1 MTVWFDVD
9 NGKVDRVVMGYSTVK
24 QAMKETNSIT

>member
-9 NGKVDRVVMGYSTVK
+9 NGKVDRVVIGYSTVK
-24 QAMKETNSIT
+24 QAMKESK

>member
-9 NGKVDRVVMGYSTVK
+9 NSKVDRVVIGYSTVK
-24 QAMKETNSIT
+24 QAMKESK